1 MKAILT
7 LQVRKKRSDLETAV
21 HRSILAVLTML
32 VTLSPMATPLAH
44 ADEPAD
50 WRRLTSDAAREV
62 DGFWTRTAPSYGFR
76 YQPSRL
82 RMLSVDTTT
91 RSACDDD
98 LSDGVQDHSYCP
110 LDSTIY
116 IDVDSDDDHSVAS
129 LIDDER
135 PYIVEV
141 IVAHEA
147 GHHVQD
153 LIGMFDRP
161 SQPRSID
168 VELQADCLSGYA
180 LKGSS
185 RSKQI
190 AAHLDEVARF
200 STEDADPAGTRANDP
215 DAHGNAAQRDA
226 AFLQGFTTP
235 EGARACGL

>member
-1 MKAILT
+1 M
-7 LQVRKKRSDLETAV
+7 
-21 HRSILAVLTML
+21 HRSFLAVVALAASL
-32 VTLSPMATPLAH
+32 VPVATPLAH
-44 ADEPAD
+44 ADEAAD
-50 WRRLTSDAAREV
+50 WRRLTTEAARDV
-62 DGFWTRTAPSYGFR
+62 DAFWTRMAPSYGFT
-76 YQPSRL
+76 YKPSRL
-82 RMLSVDTTT
+82 RLLSVDTTT

-98 LSDGVQDHSYCP
+98 SGGGVEDHSYCP
-110 LDSTIY
+110 LDATIY

-129 LIDDER
+129 LVDDER

-161 SQPRSID
+161 TEPRSID
-168 VELQADCLSGYA
+168 IELQADCLSGYA
-180 LKGSS
+180 LEGSS

-200 STEDADPAGTRANDP
+200 STEASDPAGTRPSDA
-215 DAHGNAAQRDA
+215 DAHGNAAQRNA

-235 EGARACGL
+235 PGARACGL

>member
-1 MKAILT
+1 M
-7 LQVRKKRSDLETAV
+7 
-21 HRSILAVLTML
+21 HRSFLAVLAL
-32 VTLSPMATPLAH
+32 VATLAPMGTPLAH
-44 ADEPAD
+44 ADDAAD
-50 WRRLTSDAAREV
+50 WRRATAEAARDV
-62 DGFWTRTAPSYGFR
+62 DAFWTRAAPAYGFT

-91 RSACDDD
+91 HSACDDD
-98 LSDGVQDHSYCP
+98 PSDGVEDHSYCP

-141 IVAHEA
+141 IVAHET

-153 LIGMFDRP
+153 LLGMFDRP
-161 SQPRSID
+161 TQPRSID

-180 LKGSS
+180 LKGSA

-200 STEDADPAGTRANDP
+200 STEAADPAGTRASDP
-215 DAHGNAAQRDA
+215 DAHGDAAQRNA
-226 AFLQGFTTP
+226 AFLKGFTTP
-235 EGARACGL
+235 DGARACGL

>member
-1 MKAILT
+1 M
-7 LQVRKKRSDLETAV
+7 
-21 HRSILAVLTML
+21 HRSFLAVLAL
-32 VTLSPMATPLAH
+32 VAMLSPLATPLAH
-44 ADEPAD
+44 ADETAD
-50 WRRLTSDAAREV
+50 WRRLTSDAAHDV
-62 DGFWTRTAPSYGFR
+62 DVFWTRTAPSYGFS

-82 RMLSVDTTT
+82 RMLSVDTITS
-91 RSACDDD
+91 SACDDD
-98 LSDGVQDHSYCP
+98 SSEGVQDHSYCP
-110 LDSTIY
+110 LDATIY

-161 SQPRSID
+161 SQPRSLD

-180 LKGSS
+180 LQGSS
-185 RSKQI
+185 WSKQI

-200 STEDADPAGTRANDP
+200 STEAADPAGTRANDP
-215 DAHGNAAQRDA
+215 DAHGDASQRNA
-226 AFLQGFTTP
+226 AFLRGFTTP
-235 EGARACGL
+235 AGARACGL